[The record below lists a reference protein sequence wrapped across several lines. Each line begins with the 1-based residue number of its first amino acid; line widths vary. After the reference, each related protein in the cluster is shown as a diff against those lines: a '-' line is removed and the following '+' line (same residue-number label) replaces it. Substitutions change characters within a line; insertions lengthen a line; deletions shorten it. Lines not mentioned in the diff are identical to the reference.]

1 MMIGADCRC
10 PEIIRTLKSRKA
22 RIGYKRW
29 VYLGLAIAPLA
40 SAAAI
45 NHLAITRWIGM
56 AKSFPENPATAYA
69 KSFSRKSATA

>member
-10 PEIIRTLKSRKA
+10 PEMIRTLKSRKA

-45 NHLAITRWIGM
+45 IIWR
-56 AKSFPENPATAYA
+56 
-69 KSFSRKSATA
+69 